1 MRVSHGLQ
9 SKLPCLFVATKNARS
24 TKNGEKYGVWIY
36 LNPFMR
42 VSHGLQSK
50 LPCLFVA
57 TKNARSTKN
66 GEKYLYKM
74 KYTDDWGNLHI
85 HEVEQPDIKSK
96 FFESNNMDDK
106 HNQLGHADLALEM
119 H

>member
-1 MRVSHGLQ
+1 
-9 SKLPCLFVATKNARS
+9 
-24 TKNGEKYGVWIY
+24 